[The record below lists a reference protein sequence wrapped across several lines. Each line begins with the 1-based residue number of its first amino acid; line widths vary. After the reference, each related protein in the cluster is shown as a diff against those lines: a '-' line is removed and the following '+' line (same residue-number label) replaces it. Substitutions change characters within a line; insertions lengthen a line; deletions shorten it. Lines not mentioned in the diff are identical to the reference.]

1 MEKSKL
7 MGCNPV
13 RKIGNYGIE
22 NHETRPVEMSR
33 RFSCTEGPKDRFHEA
48 LQFAVEGAHPAILVS
63 GINRPL
69 ACPASHI
76 VEANSQGE
84 Q

>member
-48 LQFAVEGAHPAILVS
+48 LQFAVEGAILQFS
-63 GINRPL
+63 FLESTGRWL
-69 ACPASHI
+69 ALRHTL
-76 VEANSQGE
+76 
-84 Q
+84 